1 MSPVVVWPEGK
12 TETAAV
18 VKLHCYSEEN
28 CPKAAMSPVVVW
40 PEEETETAVVKL
52 HCYSEENCPKAVKPP
67 VETVEN
73 LKQEV
78 VPEM

>member
-1 MSPVVVWPEGK
+1 M
-12 TETAAV
+12 
-18 VKLHCYSEEN
+18 KLHCYSEEN
-28 CPKAAMSPVVVW
+28 CPKAAKSPVVVW

-52 HCYSEENCPKAVKPP
+52 HCYSEENCPKEVKQP

-78 VPEM
+78 VPAM

>member
-1 MSPVVVWPEGK
+1 M
-12 TETAAV
+12 
-18 VKLHCYSEEN
+18 
-28 CPKAAMSPVVVW
+28 VVW

-52 HCYSEENCPKAVKPP
+52 HCYSEENCPKEVKPP

-78 VPEM
+78 VPAM